1 MLASDHPTV
10 KYTQSSVLNLA
21 YGPKTHGGVS
31 LGSLDLL
38 DPQRPFEVINPIS
51 ANAVER
57 TGKKEKELWS
67 TLPHATFDLVLMNPP
82 FTRDTDHEGNK
93 SQMANP
99 MFAAFGFT
107 TAQQHEMASAAEKIL
122 KGTSANGNAGEASAF
137 LVLANRK
144 LKDQGT
150 LALVMPMSLLS
161 GESWET
167 SRRLLRNLYGDL
179 IVVTIAGG
187 RDDELSFSA
196 DTEMAECLVIGK
208 KVVNDDKRAV
218 LVVLNKRPSS
228 QIIGATIVQEIEKS
242 NSLFDSNTYRP
253 SSIEIEI
260 FS

>member
-1 MLASDHPTV
+1 
-10 KYTQSSVLNLA
+10 
-21 YGPKTHGGVS
+21 
-31 LGSLDLL
+31 
-38 DPQRPFEVINPIS
+38 
-51 ANAVER
+51 
-57 TGKKEKELWS
+57 
-67 TLPHATFDLVLMNPP
+67 
-82 FTRDTDHEGNK
+82 
-93 SQMANP
+93 
-99 MFAAFGFT
+99 
-107 TAQQHEMASAAEKIL
+107 
-122 KGTSANGNAGEASAF
+122 
-137 LVLANRK
+137 
-144 LKDQGT
+144 
-150 LALVMPMSLLS
+150 
-161 GESWET
+161 
-167 SRRLLRNLYGDL
+167 LRNLYGDL